1 MRAMPARRAKE
12 TARSGGSAGRQLSL
26 ILYLISGLLPLSAGA
41 AASFDFQT
49 LVARAEKLARQP
61 YQAAPEV
68 PTFLKLLTY
77 DQYRDIRY
85 RPSEALWR
93 REGLPFQAQFFHP
106 GAFFPRSVEIH
117 VLENGREHLVPFS
130 VKRFDYGKNH
140 FTEPMPGS
148 LGYAGFRLHYPLNRP
163 DYLDEV
169 AVFLGASYFR
179 SLGRNEHYGL
189 SARGL
194 AIDTAQPRGE
204 EFPVFRSFWLEKPKP
219 GATAMRLYALLD
231 GPSVTGAYRFDIKPG
246 DNTAMTVH
254 ARLFFRRS
262 PEVLGIAPLT
272 SMFLHGENSLRPFN
286 DFRPEVHDS
295 DGLALQNGSGEH
307 VWRPLSNPR
316 ELRVSAFQLQDPKGF
331 GLLQRDRDIDHYQDF
346 EAHYQSRPS
355 AWITPLGNW
364 GQGEVRLVEIPTPDE
379 TNDNVVAF
387 WTPAQKPGKGEAMDL
402 DYRID
407 WGYRPAEKP
416 RGGYVLATRRG
427 AGDLP
432 GTRRYVIDFKGG
444 KLDGLAAGSPVD
456 ADVWVGRTG
465 RVIRQQIEKNPATG
479 GWRLS
484 FQVQPQGAGPLEL
497 RAFLRK
503 GSETLTETWSYLES

>member
-12 TARSGGSAGRQLSL
+12 AARSGNATGRQLS
-26 ILYLISGLLPLSAGA
+26 ISLYVLISFLPAVASAA
-41 AASFDFQT
+41 TIFDFQT
-49 LVARAEKLARQP
+49 LATRAQDMARHAYQP
-61 YQAAPEV
+61 APEI
-68 PTFLKLLTY
+68 PSFLRNLSY

-85 RPSEALWR
+85 RPAEALWR
-93 REGLPFQAQFFHP
+93 RQDLPFQVQFFHP
-106 GAFFPRSVEIH
+106 GKFFPRSVDIH
-117 VLENGREHLVPFS
+117 VLENGREQLVPFS
-130 VKRFDYGKNH
+130 SARFDYGKNH
-140 FTEPMPGS
+140 FTESLPGS

-163 DYLDEV
+163 DYYDEV

-189 SARGL
+189 SARGI
-194 AIDTAQPRGE
+194 AIDTAQPKGE

-219 GATAMRLYALLD
+219 GATSMTLYALLD
-231 GPSVTGAYRFDIKPG
+231 GPSVTGAYRFVIKPG
-246 DNTAMTVH
+246 DSTAMTVH

-262 PEVLGIAPLT
+262 PQVLGVAPLT
-272 SMFLHGENSLRPFN
+272 SMFLHGENSWRHFK

-295 DGLALQNGSGEH
+295 DGLALLNGNGERI
-307 VWRPLSNPR
+307 WRPLRNP
-316 ELRVSAFQLQDPKGF
+316 EHLRVGAFQMQDPKGF

-346 EAHYQSRPS
+346 EAHYESRPS

-364 GQGEVRLVEIPTPDE
+364 GKGEVRLVEIPTPDE

-387 WTPAQKPGKGEAMDL
+387 WSPSHTPVKGESMDL

-416 RGGYVLATRRG
+416 AGGYVVATRRG
-427 AGDLP
+427 IGDKP
-432 GTRRYVIDFKGG
+432 GTIRYVVDFKGG
-444 KLDGLAAGSPVD
+444 KLDSLAAGSPVK

-484 FQVQPQGAGPLEL
+484 FQVQPTGTGPLEL
-497 RAFLRK
+497 RAFLRQ